1 MQWLSKHRRN
11 WIFLATVLVTPYA
24 NAQAM
29 GGSNIS
35 TYIASPSDSCMTKL
49 WKGLLPLV
57 AKDHSY
63 ISMADV
69 ERVAGVRMQHVVQ
82 VAPMDSIGSY
92 EMHRPVLL
100 HSYDPWALS
109 FRDEIQDQPSPAKSN
124 SFDSSWQVAQGLA
137 TGGRGS
143 TSVLDIA
150 CSGMGALTLA
160 KVEADLQMAGFKVV
174 AKSTMPLQQHVE
186 IFANQWGD
194 QIHVYYE
201 MPVEVAPGVT
211 SLHIVG
217 RNVH

>member
-49 WKGLLPLV
+49 WNGLLPLV

-69 ERVAGVRMQHVVQ
+69 ERVTGVKMQHVVQ

-92 EMHRPVLL
+92 EMHRPMLL
-100 HSYDPWALS
+100 HSYDPWMLS
-109 FRDEIQDQPSPAKSN
+109 LRDEIQGEPSPAEPN
-124 SFDSSWQVAQGLA
+124 SRNSSWQVAQGRA
-137 TGGRGS
+137 TGSRGF

-150 CSGMGALTLA
+150 CSGMGALTLV
-160 KVEADLQMAGFKVV
+160 KVEADLQTAGFKVA
-174 AKSTMPLQQHVE
+174 AKSTRPLQQYVE

-201 MPVEVAPGVT
+201 APVDVAPVVT